1 MPATCKINRFYYGR
15 VLRWLLTGC
24 LYLVS
29 VGLFIW
35 AIIDVSVDTGA
46 TEDVI
51 QVYRWHGLF
60 FFVLAVGLFVGVGW
74 LVRFPLPLRRHRA
87 FAKLFRAFLLV
98 VLGFLLGYSFGFY
111 GGVRYIF
118 TSRMETIKNERQMME
133 AVRIYSS
140 EHSNHIA
147 SITDTNTNQPTP
159 KP

>member
-1 MPATCKINRFYYGR
+1 MQKSDRLYHGR
-15 VLRWLLTGC
+15 VLRWLLIGG
-24 LYLVS
+24 LYLLS

-35 AIIDVSVDTGA
+35 AIIDVSVDSTA

-51 QVYRWHGLF
+51 RGYRWHGLF

-87 FAKLFRAFLLV
+87 FMKLLRAYLLV
-98 VLGFLLGYSFGFY
+98 GLGFLLGYSFGFY

-118 TSRMETIKNERQMME
+118 TSRIETIRSHRQMTD
-133 AVRIYSS
+133 AVQIYSS
-140 EHSNHIA
+140 EHSNHAAIFKN
-147 SITDTNTNQPTP
+147 TNTNQPVV